1 MGWFCPPRQ
10 TTGDFLTSVTN
21 PLERKAR
28 EGHETRV
35 PRTPDEFE
43 AYWKR
48 SDEYAMVQNEIRE
61 HEKENSKGNAIQDF
75 RESHKAMQAQHTRP
89 KSPYVI
95 SIPMQIRMC
104 TVRAYQRLIN
114 DKVSTVTT
122 VIGQIGMALVVG
134 SVFYGT
140 ANTTA
145 SFFAKGATLF
155 FAILLNALIS
165 ISEINALYDQRPIVE
180 KQASYAFYHPW
191 TEAMAGIVSD
201 IPVKFLIAV
210 CFNIIL
216 YFLAGLR
223 AEPSQ
228 FFIFFLFVFITILT
242 MSAIFHTIA
251 ASTKTVSQAMA
262 FAGVMVLAIVIYT
275 GFTIPRPY
283 EHPWFKWISWIN
295 PVAYA
300 FEAIM
305 VDEGQ

>member
-48 SDEYAMVQNEIRE
+48 SDEYAMIQNEIRE
-61 HEKENSKGNAIQDF
+61 HEKENSKSNAIQDF
-75 RESHKAMQAQHTRP
+75 RKSHKAMQAQHTRP
-89 KSPYVI
+89 KSSYVI

-122 VIGQIGMALVVG
+122 VVGQIGMTLVVE
-134 SVFYGT
+134 SVFYET

-145 SFFAKGATLF
+145 SFFVKGATLF

-165 ISEINALYDQRPIVE
+165 IGEINALYDQRPIVE
-180 KQASYAFYHPW
+180 KQASYAFYH
-191 TEAMAGIVSD
+191 S
-201 IPVKFLIAV
+201 
-210 CFNIIL
+210 
-216 YFLAGLR
+216 
-223 AEPSQ
+223 
-228 FFIFFLFVFITILT
+228 
-242 MSAIFHTIA
+242 
-251 ASTKTVSQAMA
+251 
-262 FAGVMVLAIVIYT
+262 
-275 GFTIPRPY
+275 
-283 EHPWFKWISWIN
+283 
-295 PVAYA
+295 
-300 FEAIM
+300 
-305 VDEGQ
+305 